1 MPLPFDPIAEAH
13 RQWQERWPEH
23 AEHMAAVTSV
33 MRVQQMLIGEID
45 RALKPY
51 GLTFASYEALRLLA
65 FTREGE
71 LPMGKIGERLMVH
84 PASVTNTVDKLERAG
99 MVRRRSAPE
108 DRRRVL
114 AAITPDGVKL
124 VENATATL
132 NAADF
137 ALAGIDKSTAIALTA
152 LLRTV
157 RESGNDF
164 ESDAHDPW
172 ASGRGA
178 ADSDQP

>member
-1 MPLPFDPIAEAH
+1 MPLEFDPIAEAH
-13 RQWQERWPEH
+13 RQWLVRWPEH
-23 AEHMAAVTSV
+23 ADHMAAVTSV

-99 MVRRRSAPE
+99 MVRRRTAAE

-114 AAITPDGVKL
+114 AAITPDGREL
-124 VENATATL
+124 VEKATTTL
-132 NAADF
+132 NAANF
-137 ALAGIDKSTAIALTA
+137 ALTEVDRATAIALTA

-157 RESGNDF
+157 RERANDF
-164 ESDAHDPW
+164 EADAQNPW
-172 ASGRGA
+172 A
-178 ADSDQP
+178 